1 MKFRFLHFADC
12 HLGYWQYNSKDRFN
26 DFARAFLSIVRTA
39 IDQKVDFVLLAGD
52 LFQKRAIDALTLNQ
66 AIIGL
71 ERLKAANIPC
81 IAVEGNHELAYY
93 QEHVGWLQFLALR
106 NLLTLLTPEFEGGE
120 VRLSPYHN
128 RKGSYID
135 ILPGVRIHGLKYM
148 GAGAAAAVEKYA
160 TALAQ
165 LPHAET
171 EYTIFM
177 AHGGVEGVVDG
188 VIGGLSLREW
198 SVLRPHVDYLA
209 LGHVHKPFEF
219 EGWIYNPGSPESC
232 SIAESEWNDRGYY
245 LVEVDTERS
254 SSEPKHS
261 ATLKANPRRTFYRMT
276 VKTDLFTSPPDL
288 HHHCQELFRRKA
300 RDFAVH
306 RLADDQRPVV
316 EVLLTGV
323 LPFERNA
330 LDLRQLEEMVFE
342 AFDPLLVLVKNMT
355 TSSQAAFA
363 GGEGLSRAELE
374 QQVFVNLIGQN
385 AELREQ
391 SDLWA
396 ATALSIKR
404 LALSHTAPDAILDEL
419 TAAME
424 KTK

>member
-26 DFARAFLSIVRTA
+26 DFAKAFLSIVRTA

-66 AIIGL
+66 AVVGL

-93 QEHVGWLQFLALR
+93 QEHVGWLQYLALR
-106 NLLTLLTPEFEGGE
+106 NLLILLTPDFEGGE
-120 VRLSPYHN
+120 VRLSPYQN
-128 RKGSYID
+128 RKGSYVD
-135 ILPGVRIHGLKYM
+135 ILAGVRIHGLKYM

-160 TALAQ
+160 AALAS
-165 LPHAET
+165 LPHDAI

-188 VIGGLSLREW
+188 AIGGLSLREW
-198 SVLRPHVDYLA
+198 GVLRPHVDYLA

-219 EGWIYNPGSPESC
+219 EDWIYNPGSPESC
-232 SIAESEWNDRGYY
+232 TIAESEWNDRGYY
-245 LVEVDTERS
+245 LAEVDTERPS
-254 SSEPKHS
+254 TEPKHN
-261 ATLKANPRRTFYRMT
+261 AALKANPRRTFCRMT
-276 VKTDLFTSPPDL
+276 VKTDLFTSPPEL
-288 HHHCQELFRRKA
+288 HHHCHELFQRKA

-323 LPFERNA
+323 LPFERSA
-330 LDLRQLEEMVFE
+330 LDLRRLEEMALE

-363 GGEGLSRAELE
+363 SGEGLSRSELE
-374 QQVFVNLIGQN
+374 KQVFVNLIGQN

-391 SDLWA
+391 SELWA

-404 LALSHTAPDAILDEL
+404 LALSHTAPEAILDEL
-419 TAAME
+419 TATME
-424 KTK
+424 RTN

>member
-39 IDQKVDFVLLAGD
+39 IEQKVDFVLLAGD

-120 VRLSPYHN
+120 VRLTAYHN
-128 RKGSYID
+128 RKGSYVD

-160 TALAQ
+160 AALTQ

-188 VIGGLSLREW
+188 AIGGLSLREW
-198 SVLRPHVDYLA
+198 GVLRPHVDYLA
-209 LGHVHKPFEF
+209 LGHVHKPFKF
-219 EGWIYNPGSPESC
+219 EDWIYNPGSPESC

-245 LVEVDTERS
+245 LVDVDTGRP
-254 SSEPKHS
+254 SSEPKHN
-261 ATLKANPRRTFYRMT
+261 ATLNANPRRTFCRMT
-276 VKTDLFTSPPDL
+276 VKSCFNARRATSPY
-288 HHHCQELFRRKA
+288 
-300 RDFAVH
+300 
-306 RLADDQRPVV
+306 
-316 EVLLTGV
+316 TGF
-323 LPFERNA
+323 PTISA
-330 LDLRQLEEMVFE
+330 QWS
-342 AFDPLLVLVKNMT
+342 KCC
-355 TSSQAAFA
+355 
-363 GGEGLSRAELE
+363 
-374 QQVFVNLIGQN
+374 
-385 AELREQ
+385 
-391 SDLWA
+391 
-396 ATALSIKR
+396 
-404 LALSHTAPDAILDEL
+404 
-419 TAAME
+419 
-424 KTK
+424 